1 MARRSTVQH
10 GPRIGGDPG
19 LPVRSDPA
27 DFDAPPPRRSRR
39 GSWSGG
45 GGRWLVWA
53 GRIILWALIVVIVV
67 NGIRAPFERFTGQN
81 AAAPNEAVQ
90 QDSGFPTERGM
101 AFAAQFAGVYLNF
114 SPEDAVSRSGKLAA
128 FTADDMDQQL
138 GWDGNGKL
146 GAVAIQPYDI
156 EVVDSTNAIVTVAF
170 QSGTRRLHLSVPVY
184 YSGGESGQGG
194 ERFVVSGWPA
204 ILPAPAPAELP
215 QVAVPEGDDA
225 AAAELKPQLELFFR
239 NYASGNMAELQRYVT
254 AGTSLPSFAGAF
266 TFGEL
271 KSVVVPVGGA
281 IREIQAVVVWV
292 VPNGAAPSAEP
303 DATDPNASAG
313 RLQQAYRLTV
323 EKQGDKW
330 YVDDIRGAGR
340 SVG

>member
-10 GPRIGGDPG
+10 GPRIAGGPELSVHPETGYD
-19 LPVRSDPA
+19 D
-27 DFDAPPPRRSRR
+27 PPPRRPRR
-39 GSWSGG
+39 GGWSGG
-45 GGRWLVWA
+45 GGRWLVWT
-53 GRIILWALIVVIVV
+53 GRIVLWALIVVIVV

-81 AAAPNEAVQ
+81 AAAPNTAVQ
-90 QDSGFPTERGM
+90 PGHDFPTQQAM

-128 FTADDMDQQL
+128 FVAEGMDQQL

-156 EVVDSTNAIVTVAF
+156 EVTDANNAVVTVAF
-170 QSGTRRLHLSVPVY
+170 QSGPRRLHLSVPIY
-184 YSGGESGQGG
+184 YSGGESGR
-194 ERFVVSGWPA
+194 RFVVSGWPA
-204 ILPAPAPAELP
+204 ILPAPPPAQLP
-215 QVAVPEGDDA
+215 QVAEPETDEA
-225 AAAELKPQLELFFR
+225 ATAELKPQLEGFFR
-239 NYASGNMAELQRYVT
+239 NYASGNTAELQRYVT
-254 AGTSLPSFAGAF
+254 AGTSLPSFGGAF

-271 KSVVVPVGGA
+271 KDVVVPVGGA
-281 IREIQAVVVWV
+281 TREIEAVVVWV
-292 VPNGAAPSAEP
+292 VPGGAPT
-303 DATDPNASAG
+303 TDPDVTGETGPADG

-340 SVG
+340 VAG

>member
-10 GPRIGGDPG
+10 GPRIAGDPE
-19 LPVRSDPA
+19 LSVRPDTA
-27 DFDAPPPRRSRR
+27 DFDASPPRRPRR
-39 GSWSGG
+39 GGWSGG
-45 GGRWLVWA
+45 GGRWLVWT

-81 AAAPNEAVQ
+81 TAAPNETVQ
-90 QDSGFPTERGM
+90 PESDFPTERGM

-128 FTADDMDQQL
+128 FVADGMDQQL

-156 EVVDSTNAIVTVAF
+156 EVTDDANAVVTVAF
-170 QSGTRRLHLSVPVY
+170 QTGTRRLHLSVPLY
-184 YSGGESGQGG
+184 YSSDGS
-194 ERFVVSGWPA
+194 RFVVSGWPA
-204 ILPAPAPAELP
+204 ILPAPGPADLP
-215 QVAVPEGDDA
+215 QVAEPESDDA
-225 AAAELKPQLELFFR
+225 AATELKPQLEGFFR
-239 NYASGNMAELQRYVT
+239 NYASGNGAELQRYVT

-266 TFGEL
+266 TFAEL
-271 KSVVVPVGGA
+271 KSVTVPVGGA
-281 IREIQAVVVWV
+281 TREIQAVVVWV
-292 VPNGAAPSAEP
+292 LPDGATPAADSI
-303 DATDPNASAG
+303 ATDASAGAG

-323 EKQGDKW
+323 VKQGDKW

-340 SVG
+340 AVG